1 MDCSKVTHSFL
12 EVAEL
17 TTLEENLI
25 PKPGPPVPPSKNLK
39 PKLPP
44 PKTNT
49 NNGANP
55 SFGPKKASKSMPPL
69 PPGKD
74 LKPKPPPK
82 PKRTSLPQS
91 NPTK

>member
-1 MDCSKVTHSFL
+1 MM
-12 EVAEL
+12 

-55 SFGPKKASKSMPPL
+55 SFGPKKASKSISL
-69 PPGKD
+69 TQQKSAA
-74 LKPKPPPK
+74 PKC
-82 PKRTSLPQS
+82 
-91 NPTK
+91 